1 MMGEIHMNWILVAVI
16 VILFVSAWQGYRKG
30 IIRIAVSLA
39 SMIVAM
45 IACVFVTPVVS
56 SAVKNQTEVYDKMTE
71 SIYEM
76 LINSGS
82 FNQAFEEVSLS
93 GRANAPEVEDLSN
106 LSDGA
111 EAGNGA
117 GLGNITVEELS
128 ALENNINK
136 FMEEV
141 SSYMNFPD
149 SIMKNVDIAEFI
161 PTVNQVV
168 EQGAVSVEHMI
179 AAIFAARLADMA
191 IHAIVYIT
199 VFVVVFVI
207 LKIVLLA
214 TNIIASLPII
224 RQANKAV
231 GLVFGI
237 LEGLVVV
244 WLVFAIITACS
255 NFSWAADA
263 LALIGD
269 NGFLR
274 FLYENNLITRTIM
287 G

>member
-1 MMGEIHMNWILVAVI
+1 MMGEIHMNWILIAVI

-56 SAVKNQTEVYDKMTE
+56 SAVKNQTEVYSKMTE

-106 LSDGA
+106 LED
-111 EAGNGA
+111 
-117 GLGNITVEELS
+117 
-128 ALENNINK
+128 NINK

-149 SIMKNVDIAEFI
+149 SIMENVDIAEFI

-255 NFSWAADA
+255 NFSWAAGA

>member
-1 MMGEIHMNWILVAVI
+1 
-16 VILFVSAWQGYRKG
+16 
-30 IIRIAVSLA
+30 
-39 SMIVAM
+39 
-45 IACVFVTPVVS
+45 
-56 SAVKNQTEVYDKMTE
+56 
-71 SIYEM
+71 
-76 LINSGS
+76 
-82 FNQAFEEVSLS
+82 
-93 GRANAPEVEDLSN
+93 
-106 LSDGA
+106 
-111 EAGNGA
+111 
-117 GLGNITVEELS
+117 
-128 ALENNINK
+128 
-136 FMEEV
+136 
-141 SSYMNFPD
+141 
-149 SIMKNVDIAEFI
+149 
-161 PTVNQVV
+161 
-168 EQGAVSVEHMI
+168 
-179 AAIFAARLADMA
+179 MA

-274 FLYENNLITRTIM
+274 FLYENNFITRTIM